1 MKIPEGEEDP
11 DGGISEISPYIS
23 RPVIGQHT
31 GCLDKLQAARVIR
44 EQVFHEGMC
53 RERTERALSCC

>member
-1 MKIPEGEEDP
+1 MLMAMELDQDREMKIPQGEEDP

-31 GCLDKLQAARVIR
+31 GMPGKVAGSKGDKGTSLP
-44 EQVFHEGMC
+44 
-53 RERTERALSCC
+53 